1 MAPSQVPE
9 HGRSLALGD
18 VGKRLVAGIVLLA
31 AALLAL
37 KIVAGVV
44 IGLVT
49 SVLTIVAIAVC
60 VVAVIWAARRL

>member
-1 MAPSQVPE
+1 MAQVPE
-9 HGRSLALGD
+9 HRSAMALGD

-31 AALLAL
+31 AGLLAL
-37 KIVAGVV
+37 KIIAGVV

-49 SVLTIVAIAVC
+49 SVITIVMILVV